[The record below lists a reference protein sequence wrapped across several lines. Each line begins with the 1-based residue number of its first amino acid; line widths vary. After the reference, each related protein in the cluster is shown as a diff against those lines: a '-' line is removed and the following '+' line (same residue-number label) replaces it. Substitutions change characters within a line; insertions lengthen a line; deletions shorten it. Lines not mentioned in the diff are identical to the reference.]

1 MTNASFPPRTITI
14 DALGFP
20 FPARDLLER
29 WHKGRVS
36 CLNACVTIWGDTR
49 QTLTLVGRWHRLLEE
64 NADIAALATSTSEI
78 ARIAAS
84 GRVAVV
90 LGFQNT
96 APIEHDIELFRVF
109 RKLGVCIMQLTYNL
123 QNYIGS
129 GCWEERDSGISSQF
143 GRKAIAEM
151 NALGILVDLSHCGDR
166 TTLEAIDLSAR
177 PVAITHGNPRE
188 FVGTSGFGT
197 HRLRSTEALRALAL
211 RGGVVGLSPNP
222 HMLKNREATT
232 LSEFCDMVHWTI
244 DLIGIDHI
252 GIGSDYCPGHPPG
265 TRRNWRYGLWSRD
278 EIQQVIAEPGEAWQD
293 WMTTAADFQV
303 LREGMEASGLA
314 SGDVDAIMGGNFLR
328 LFDQVFTPDCP
339 VPAGMPAVATTT
351 SNH

>member
-1 MTNASFPPRTITI
+1 MPQTQLPSRTITI
-14 DALGFP
+14 DGLGFP

-49 QTLTLVGRWHRLLEE
+49 QTLTLIGRWQRLLAE
-64 NADIAALATSTSEI
+64 NSDIAAQATSAEEI
-78 ARIAAS
+78 VVIAAS

-96 APIEHDIELFRVF
+96 SPIEHDIELFGVF
-109 RKLGVCIMQLTYNL
+109 RRLGVCIMQLTYNL

-143 GRKAIAEM
+143 GRKAIVEM
-151 NALGILVDLSHCGDR
+151 NALGILIDLSHCGDR
-166 TTLEAIDLSAR
+166 TTLEAIDSSAR

-197 HRLRSTEALRALAL
+197 HRLRSTEAIKALATR
-211 RGGVVGLSPNP
+211 RGVIGLSPNP
-222 HMLKNREATT
+222 HMLRRREQTT
-232 LSEFCDMVHWTI
+232 IREFCDMVHWTL
-244 DLIGIDHI
+244 DRVGVEHV

-278 EIQQVIAEPGEAWQD
+278 EIKQVIAEPGEAWQD
-293 WMTTAADFQV
+293 WMKTAADFQV
-303 LREGMEASGLA
+303 LREGLEASGLKTE
-314 SGDVDAIMGGNFLR
+314 DVDRIMGGNFLR
-328 LFDQVFTPDCP
+328 LFGESFIPHEQGAEVRAPEKM
-339 VPAGMPAVATTT
+339 AGVQ
-351 SNH
+351 